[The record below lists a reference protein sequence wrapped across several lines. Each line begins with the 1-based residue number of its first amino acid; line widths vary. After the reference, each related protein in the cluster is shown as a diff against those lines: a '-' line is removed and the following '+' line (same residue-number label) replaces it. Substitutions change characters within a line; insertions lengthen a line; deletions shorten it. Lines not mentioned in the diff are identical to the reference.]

1 MDARQEQDYYDRAAE
16 NHALLE
22 KVFSIAKHARS
33 LASRLLA
40 LTQSERGHFGHA
52 LREPNKMP
60 SCYFCSKMGVIV
72 MTKEDDKAAVL
83 AVLESETAAY
93 F

>member
-1 MDARQEQDYYDRAAE
+1 MDYTLLTAVHPRTIEPVKMDARQEQDYYDRAAE
-16 NHALLE
+16 SQALME

-52 LREPNKMP
+52 LRQPK
-60 SCYFCSKMGVIV
+60 
-72 MTKEDDKAAVL
+72 TL
-83 AVLESETAAY
+83 L
-93 F
+93 